1 MPPQINPSLQLQLNT
16 APNPLGLGAI
26 LSHESRLLVREIAR
40 TRKSVFALFLKTQL
54 ALVLTD
60 KRREEGDNSQ
70 AQRGRMT
77 EMLDFGWSERPYW
90 DRKNWSSLESYKE
103 ALKTS
108 STLYVGNLSF
118 YTQESQIY
126 ALFDQVCPG

>member
-1 MPPQINPSLQLQLNT
+1 
-16 APNPLGLGAI
+16 
-26 LSHESRLLVREIAR
+26 
-40 TRKSVFALFLKTQL
+40 
-54 ALVLTD
+54 
-60 KRREEGDNSQ
+60 
-70 AQRGRMT
+70 MT

-103 ALKTS
+103 ALKIS

-126 ALFDQVCPG
+126 ALFDQVCRGISHPHPLLSGGARLLTFTCTVRCNLGNGELG

>member
-1 MPPQINPSLQLQLNT
+1 
-16 APNPLGLGAI
+16 
-26 LSHESRLLVREIAR
+26 
-40 TRKSVFALFLKTQL
+40 
-54 ALVLTD
+54 
-60 KRREEGDNSQ
+60 
-70 AQRGRMT
+70 MT

-126 ALFDQVCPG
+126 ALFDQVCTHPSACSWGLAL